1 MILSFSSPLAL
12 VQELRKASGISCTS
26 RAPMLEIL
34 ANTGPVL
41 AHEVLNLILDQKN
54 QTDWIWEHGRN
65 QMVQTLRREISWR
78 LFDALSNQKQAVV
91 TQSSK
96 FLYSWMSRVQMDA
109 VHIETLA
116 LALNDKNHPISEQTR
131 RAWLNSISVYFWSQK
146 ALSDEHIAQL
156 LPENEND
163 RLPFLDFANSPM
175 NALNNQ
181 AALRR
186 VCPHLHARLSLVLG
200 KDDWVADTIRALT
213 WSERVHPSILAVP
226 PDYAVSF
233 NR

>member
-1 MILSFSSPLAL
+1 MLAL
-12 VQELRKASGISCTS
+12 LTNTS
-26 RAPMLEIL
+26 
-34 ANTGPVL
+34 PVL
-41 AHEVLNLILDQKN
+41 AHEVLNFILHKKN
-54 QTDWIWEHGRN
+54 QDDWFWGHGQNR
-65 QMVQTLRREISWR
+65 MAQTLRSEISWR

-186 VCPHLHARLSLVLG
+186 VCPQLHARLSLVLG

-213 WSERVHPSILAVP
+213 WQERVQPSILAVP
-226 PDYAVSF
+226 PDYAVGF

>member
-1 MILSFSSPLAL
+1 
-12 VQELRKASGISCTS
+12 
-26 RAPMLEIL
+26 MLEIL

-78 LFDALSNQKQAVV
+78 LFDALSDQEKTMVAQR
-91 TQSSK
+91 SE
-96 FLYSWMSRVQMDA
+96 FLYSWMSRVQMDV
-109 VHIETLA
+109 VHIDTLV
-116 LALNDKNHPISEQTR
+116 LALNDKDHPISEQTR

-186 VCPHLHARLSLVLG
+186 VCPQLHARLSLVLG
-200 KDDWVADTIRALT
+200 KDEWVADTIRALT
-213 WSERVHPSILAVP
+213 WQERAQPSILAVP
-226 PDYAVSF
+226 PDYAASAAVG
-233 NR
+233 